1 MIIQLISLLFF
12 IAVLF
17 AIGFFILK
25 NVRSKKN
32 FTPCGDKKVII
43 NNTIKID
50 KMIGLEKGILS
61 KKSIIF

>member
-1 MIIQLISLLFF
+1 MLRLVSLSIEEYVNLF
-12 IAVLF
+12 
-17 AIGFFILK
+17 
-25 NVRSKKN
+25 
-32 FTPCGDKKVII
+32 DKKVII